1 MEITWHGLSCFRLT
15 ERGCAAIVTDPY
27 GDSVGYPP
35 LKLRADIVTVSHDSP
50 GHNNLKAVR
59 GVLRAIT
66 APGEYE
72 IGGVFVIG
80 VAMVKA
86 RKSKQDLVLNVVY
99 LFDFDELTVLHLG
112 NLNHVPAQS
121 EVDRLGAVDVVLVP
135 VGGGGSLNAARAAEV
150 VSLLEPSIVV
160 PMHYKTPKLSLKLAT
175 VNRFLE
181 EMGVTRPQ
189 EAEVLKINRRSLPEQ
204 TQVVLLRRKH

>member
-27 GDSVGYPP
+27 GDSLGYPP
-35 LKLRADIVTVSHDSP
+35 LKLRADIVTVSHDSS
-50 GHNNLKAVR
+50 GHNNLRAVR
-59 GVLRAIT
+59 GVQRAIT

-86 RKSKQDLVLNVVY
+86 RKRKEDLVRNVAY
-99 LFDFDELTVLHLG
+99 LFDFDGLTVLHLG
-112 NLNHVPAQS
+112 NLDYAPGQS
-121 EVDRLGAVDVVLVP
+121 EVDQLGAVNVVLVP
-135 VGGGGSLNAARAAEV
+135 VGGGGALNAARAAEV
-150 VSLLEPSIVV
+150 ISLLEPSIVV
-160 PMHYKTPKLSLKLAT
+160 PMHYKTPELKVKLAT
-175 VNRFLE
+175 ASKFLE

-189 EAEVLKINRRSLPEQ
+189 EEESLKVNRRSLPEQ
-204 TQVVLLRRKH
+204 TQVVLLRRKS